1 MAYKGDAVMVRFVH
15 KQLAYALV
23 IGVSGLIAAT
33 VGVAVNG
40 PVRLPGWWFI
50 AAILAWGVF
59 WGVAS
64 TSGLLK
70 EGDLPL
76 FRAAVPIADAAGAL
90 SAPAQ
95 VRLWLIRT
103 YGMRLA
109 LWLPLGTALAVYEPL
124 VVTFNLVWAVDPL
137 MRAERAARWER
148 RHRVLLWQGAV
159 DQPEQP
165 VPAGQPPVFTTPRLT
180 SVRSGV

>member
-1 MAYKGDAVMVRFVH
+1 MVRFVH

-137 MRAERAARWER
+137 MRAERAARWEQPAPGAAVAGR
-148 RHRVLLWQGAV
+148 RG
-159 DQPEQP
+159 
-165 VPAGQPPVFTTPRLT
+165 PAGTAGPGGPAAGLHDTPSHIGPLRRL
-180 SVRSGV
+180 RLSGL